1 MVFLLEQ
8 SCNLIKSIFRS
19 VPDVWDF
26 LPCLAD
32 LRLSGN
38 QLEDLPHAFCSG
50 VLTKRL
56 AHLDLSF
63 NRLKFL
69 RPYFCHLRSLTTLK
83 IDSNQLALLPSGIGK
98 LQLLT
103 TLTAS
108 NNEIKTLPG
117 SFAQLSLQMLDL
129 SGNPF
134 LDDGPDT
141 VIDHLHVPSL
151 LECAART
158 IRQKRL
164 ENLLFNYLS

>member
-1 MVFLLEQ
+1 M
-8 SCNLIKSIFRS
+8 NSIFRS
-19 VPDVWDF
+19 LPDVWDF

-32 LRLSGN
+32 LRLSSN
-38 QLEDLPHAFCSG
+38 QLEDLPLAFCSG
-50 VLTKRL
+50 GLTKHL

-69 RPYFCHLRSLTTLK
+69 RPYFCHLQSLTTLK
-83 IDSNQLALLPSGIGK
+83 IDSNRLALLPSGIGK
-98 LQLLT
+98 LPLLAA
-103 TLTAS
+103 LTAS

-117 SFAQLSLQMLDL
+117 SFVQLSLQMLDL

-141 VIDHLHVPSL
+141 VIDRLHVPSL
-151 LECAART
+151 LEFTARA

-164 ENLLFNYLS
+164 EHLLFNYLG